1 MVEKPTASQT
11 LEGVKKCWESAP
23 ICTSVVINFWQRYL
37 EKLACHSFLLQPDPS
52 LGAGFNPGDKISY
65 WDLSC
70 GTWVNGFVKERV
82 VDGQGDVAV
91 AYHLDIKPSANPQYV
106 RRRLNEE
113 TVATKA
119 VDMIRRYVP
128 LKADRALPGDLMR
141 SMQRCYWSCIQQA
154 PLVFRPVMTLPPQPM
169 VINAPQN
176 LPVFAFPQNQNRS
189 GGQLPVFAFPGREPG
204 QPGGPPPSS
213 PSALP
218 IFAPSGGLAGLGAVP
233 GMALPQQ
240 QLTPRT
246 PRTPRDEQ
254 TSPTAQVAPS
264 SPSQPPQ
271 EPVQEVQDSEAEW
284 MNLRK
289 GITTSTEGFAN
300 EEEGGKEVLSP
311 GDESIDF
318 EEFSDIRNSDGSIAD
333 RSVLSTFSHI
343 HDCPKKA
350 KAVILIFFLG
360 RQKSQEDISQ
370 ARGQAHCRPPARGVR
385 RVSVTPSPSPEP
397 PPRFL
402 NRPVESKRLSESP
415 VRRSPERASKGKGKG
430 EVDTWRAEFEEAWL
444 LDRTAM
450 RSKAFFSFL
459 TMYPRSPSPQ
469 REKEPETEAPAQMT
483 KEEQKRNDR
492 FQENIKKAVKTEA
505 KELKKIEKEKGK
517 ETKGTETQEKDE
529 KKEKKDKKE
538 KGKKDKKGGK
548 EEAEET
554 DEKHDKKSKKEK
566 KEEAEKKEEDEEDR
580 KQQQKEKK
588 TKEKEKEKEK
598 AKGKDKK
605 DLFSLGASGDK
616 RLLSEDDDSSSGET
630 VMEEQVEWVEIRPST
645 AGDSKYAAGYNYD
658 SEDEYVP
665 DEDEGFGP
673 MPATQQE
680 LLNNMSQS
688 KGSYGGY
695 LLPGEGD
702 AMAEYVKSGMRIPR
716 RGEVGI
722 TADQIENLED
732 LGYVMSGSRHRRM
745 NAVRIRK
752 DSRKVASSFQVLE
765 NQVYSAEEKRA
776 LAMYNFEEKA
786 NRESTLVGELRELLE
801 KRQKAIASA
810 VGDGQTLDQ
819 KFASIGEQKKSANQ
833 DVDVREF
840 HGDLPDSRRERE
852 PRKERPGPL
861 QASRSR
867 GLRRKDL

>member
-1 MVEKPTASQT
+1 MTAPRKRKQSSSSSSS
-11 LEGVKKCWESAP
+11 E
-23 ICTSVVINFWQRYL
+23 
-37 EKLACHSFLLQPDPS
+37 
-52 LGAGFNPGDKISY
+52 DK
-65 WDLSC
+65 
-70 GTWVNGFVKERV
+70 
-82 VDGQGDVAV
+82 
-91 AYHLDIKPSANPQYV
+91 
-106 RRRLNEE
+106 
-113 TVATKA
+113 
-119 VDMIRRYVP
+119 
-128 LKADRALPGDLMR
+128 RAR
-141 SMQRCYWSCIQQA
+141 K
-154 PLVFRPVMTLPPQPM
+154 
-169 VINAPQN
+169 
-176 LPVFAFPQNQNRS
+176 
-189 GGQLPVFAFPGREPG
+189 
-204 QPGGPPPSS
+204 
-213 PSALP
+213 
-218 IFAPSGGLAGLGAVP
+218 
-233 GMALPQQ
+233 
-240 QLTPRT
+240 
-246 PRTPRDEQ
+246 
-254 TSPTAQVAPS
+254 TSP
-264 SPSQPPQ
+264 
-271 EPVQEVQDSEAEW
+271 
-284 MNLRK
+284 K
-289 GITTSTEGFAN
+289 
-300 EEEGGKEVLSP
+300 
-311 GDESIDF
+311 
-318 EEFSDIRNSDGSIAD
+318 
-333 RSVLSTFSHI
+333 
-343 HDCPKKA
+343 
-350 KAVILIFFLG
+350 
-360 RQKSQEDISQ
+360 
-370 ARGQAHCRPPARGVR
+370 PARGVR

-605 DLFSLGASGDK
+605 EKKKKKKESSSSSSASSDK
-616 RLLSEDDDSSSGET
+616 DDDSSSGET

-658 SEDEYVP
+658 S
-665 DEDEGFGP
+665 EDEGFGP

-752 DSRKVASSFQVLE
+752 E

-819 KFASIGEQKKSANQ
+819 KFASIGEQKK
-833 DVDVREF
+833 F
-840 HGDLPDSRRERE
+840 I
-852 PRKERPGPL
+852 
-861 QASRSR
+861 
-867 GLRRKDL
+867 